1 MEFLIT
7 YFPLILGL
15 MCLGA
20 VAGFLA
26 GLLGVG
32 GGIVLVPGLYAIF
45 SLLEGEVPYDSA
57 YLMHVCV
64 GTSLATIIPT
74 GFSSARAHHKRGSVD
89 LTLIRMIGSGVLIGV
104 VCGSWLAGIL
114 DVVAMK
120 MIFAGAL
127 LVLSVLMITGG
138 GKLQADSSFLCQP
151 FTGIAGCVIGC
162 VSTLIGIGGATL
174 SVPYMNMHQVGMHRA
189 VGSASA
195 LGLVIA
201 IPASLGFVIIGWGVD
216 GLPPFS
222 LGYVNLLAWICIIPV
237 SVLSA
242 PLGVWA
248 AHKVSVKKLKFI
260 FAIFVLVVAV
270 NMWRKI
276 LLGG

>member
-1 MEFLIT
+1 MDILIN

-32 GGIVLVPGLYAIF
+32 GGIVLVPGLYAVF
-45 SLLEGEVPYDSA
+45 SLLQSEMPYDSA

-74 GFSSARAHHKRGSVD
+74 GLSSARAHHKRGSVD
-89 LTLIRMIGSGVLIGV
+89 FSLVQMIGPGVLVGV
-104 VCGSWLAGIL
+104 VCGSWLAGVL
-114 DVVAMK
+114 DVSAMK

-127 LVLSVLMITGG
+127 LILSGIMILGG
-138 GKLQADSSFLCQP
+138 GRLQIDPAYLRRP
-151 FTGIAGCVIGC
+151 FTLISGGVIGC
-162 VSTLIGIGGATL
+162 VSTLVGIGGATL
-174 SVPYMNMHQVGMHRA
+174 SVPYMNAHNISMHRA

-201 IPASLGFVIIGWGVD
+201 FPASLGFMIIGWGLD

-222 LGYVNLLAWICIIPV
+222 LGYVNVLAWVCIIPV
-237 SVLSA
+237 SVFSA
-242 PLGVWA
+242 PVGAWV
-248 AHKVSVKKLKFI
+248 AHKVSVSKLKFI
-260 FAIFVLVVAV
+260 FAIFVLIVAL

-276 LLGG
+276 LLGV